1 MKKSIF
7 ICLVVAL
14 AFLFSS
20 QASFSQEPEVISESL
35 VYELNLRDVSDL
47 ALTNNLDIQMVKL
60 DLYIRRNDLDIAL
73 SLFDTFFS
81 LYANYSDDEKE
92 VPNVFSGTSTKVRN
106 SGVDITKR
114 FLTGTEASFGLSNMR
129 NDSNSLFFTENPFH
143 EMTASVSLKQSLGR
157 NFFGLKDR
165 ADIKITK
172 LDIENSEFTT
182 LDEIELELSGVQK
195 AYWRLILAYEELEIR
210 QDMLDEAKRLHDIY
224 KRNFEIGLIEEPD
237 LLATQANVKVREN
250 EVAIAELELIK
261 AQNDL
266 LLLLSEENFEITI
279 KPKDSLDTT
288 SHYQDMYEALSA
300 AVSNRRDY
308 KQAKN
313 FLKMSEIDVVVKK
326 NSLWPQIDIE
336 ASYRRNG
343 IDAYYKTAWQDIRKE
358 NQDEIYVGVTIT
370 SSFER
375 KKEKAELT
383 QKKLEEQKAILL
395 LKQIEQ
401 TVFRQINNQV
411 TEANT
416 LANEVTTSKE
426 IVSLQEQKLKAESKR
441 LRYGRSSAD
450 IIIRYQEDVLNS
462 RLSLVRSLFNYHLS
476 LIDLELTKNSLL
488 DVHWQGQL

>member
-1 MKKSIF
+1 MKKRIF
-7 ICLVVAL
+7 IYLAVTLV
-14 AFLFSS
+14 FLLFC
-20 QASFSQEPEVISESL
+20 QKSFSQEPEFIPESR
-35 VYELNLRDVSDL
+35 VYELSLRDISDL
-47 ALTNNLDIQMVKL
+47 ALTNNLDIQIVKL
-60 DLYIRRNDLDIAL
+60 DLYIKRNDLDIAL

-92 VPNVFSGTSTKVRN
+92 VPNVFSGTRARVRN
-106 SGVDITKR
+106 SGIDIIKR
-114 FLTGTEASFGLSNMR
+114 FPTGTEASFGLSNMR
-129 NDSNSLFFTENPFH
+129 NDSNSLFFTQNPFH

-165 ADIKITK
+165 SDIKITK

-195 AYWRLILAYEELEIR
+195 AYWRLVLANEELGIC
-210 QDMLDEAKRLHDIY
+210 QDILDEAERLYEIY

-237 LLATQANVKVREN
+237 LFATQANVKVRES
-250 EVAIAELELIK
+250 EVAIAQLEVVK

-279 KPKDSLDTT
+279 KPEDSLDTT
-288 SHYQDMYEALSA
+288 SSYQDIYEALTA

-313 FLKMSEIDVVVKK
+313 ALKISEIEVVAKK
-326 NSLWPQIDIE
+326 NSLWPQIDLE

-343 IDAYYKTAWQDIRKE
+343 IDSYYKTAWQDIRKE

-370 SSFER
+370 NSFER
-375 KKEKAELT
+375 KKEKAELA
-383 QKKLEEQKAILL
+383 QKKLEEQKALL
-395 LKQIEQ
+395 FLKQIEQ
-401 TVFRQINNQV
+401 TVFRQINSQV

-416 LANEVTTSKE
+416 FSNEVIISKE
-426 IVSLQEQKLKAESKR
+426 IVTLQEQKLKAESKR

-462 RLSLVRSLFNYHLS
+462 RLSLARSLFNYHTS

-488 DVHWQGQL
+488 DAYWQGQL